1 VNVPPAGFGRRC
13 YQGGAGLIDASLT
26 PGCPLVDPRLTQ
38 GGPQVDPGGPQVDPK
53 LPPGSNFNLRL
64 FTKVQISL
72 TYDPEVVFEAY
83 SDEL

>member
-1 VNVPPAGFGRRC
+1 MNVPPAGFGRRC

-38 GGPQVDPGGPQVDPK
+38 GGPQVDPK